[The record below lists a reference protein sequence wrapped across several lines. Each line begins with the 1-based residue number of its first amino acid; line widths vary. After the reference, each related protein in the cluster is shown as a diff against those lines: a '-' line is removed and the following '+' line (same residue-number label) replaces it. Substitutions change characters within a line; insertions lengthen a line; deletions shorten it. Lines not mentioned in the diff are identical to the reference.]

1 MAQRNGTAVHVGLGG
16 GNSEQIHVDQADDA
30 ERLVELKKVDVVHGD
45 SGPLGGQGNRFGR
58 SRREP
63 LRFVGRVS
71 GTRDAGE
78 GLQS

>member
-16 GNSEQIHVDQADDA
+16 CDSEQVHVDQTDDA
-30 ERLVELKKVDVVHGD
+30 ERLVELKKVNVAHSD
-45 SGPLGGQGNRFGR
+45 SGTLSGQGHGFGR

-78 GLQS
+78 RL